1 MASEPFDEIAWG
13 DFRIFLA
20 MLEDVELEGVS
31 NQLRNEIASRWEC
44 DNDCARLFF
53 SSLTQSDLESA
64 QRQIQAEQDGR
75 IEDAKILRLR
85 ALTGEN
91 SLQPLGSPGVE
102 LRDAALQRQI
112 SLACGGN
119 QRDECVDRGRRRGS
133 KEQETVMTTFT
144 ISPDNKITM
153 FTKAEDIAAGE
164 DSAAVIF
171 DSQTAL
177 ARISAAWPMS
187 RFVEIYNGIDNGTI
201 KKFANRQKAAERI
214 WRAIQPPSGLTSLEP
229 GPAPQATQKFAST
242 KGNAKKRKS
251 GKPRKAAKSSA
262 KNREAGG
269 KRAEVVA
276 MMRRAR
282 GATLVEIM
290 SATGWQAHTVRGLV
304 SILGSKDGLK
314 IESSKNAS
322 GERTYRI
329 PK

>member
-1 MASEPFDEIAWG
+1 MASEPLDKIAWG

-20 MLEDVELEGVS
+20 MLEDVELEGVT
-31 NQLRNEIASRWEC
+31 NQLRNEIASRREC
-44 DNDCARLFF
+44 DNNCARLFF

-64 QRQIQAEQDGR
+64 QRQILAEQDGR

-85 ALTGEN
+85 ALTGKN

-102 LRDAALQRQI
+102 LRDPALQRQI

-133 KEQETVMTTFT
+133 KEQRTVMTTFT
-144 ISPDNKITM
+144 ISPDNGITM

-164 DSAAVIF
+164 DSTAVIF

-187 RFVEIYNGIDNGTI
+187 RFVEIYNGIADGTV
-201 KKFANRQKAAERI
+201 KKFATRQKAVERI
-214 WRAIQPPSGLTSLEP
+214 WRAIQPQSGLTSTEP
-229 GPAPQATQKFAST
+229 ISARQEAQKFTST

-251 GKPRKAAKSSA
+251 GKSRKVAKSSA
-262 KNREAGG
+262 KSREAGG
-269 KRAEVVA
+269 KRAEVIA

-290 SATGWQAHTVRGLV
+290 AATGWQAHTVRGLV
-304 SILGSKDGLK
+304 SILGSKGGLK